1 MILNT
6 NQFLIS
12 SNKNLRNALENLN
25 KIEGG
30 HHRQVLFVHDN
41 KKQIIG
47 ALTDGD
53 IRRAL
58 IKGTN
63 IESSVTEIM
72 FKNFRYLHEG
82 QTDLIYLI
90 KELKKE
96 EILILP
102 VLNKNKE
109 LIEILDLKEIK
120 SMLPIEAVLMAGGEG
135 KRLLPLTENTPK
147 PLLEIGNKPII
158 SYNIDRLK
166 SYGVK
171 KFHFTLNYLGNQIED
186 FIKEYSENKSES
198 NFVYEKQKLGTAG
211 ALALINDFEEDSILV
226 MNSDL
231 LTTID
236 FEAFYLFFKEHN
248 ADMAVASI
256 PYTVKVPYAIMEVQQ
271 NKVASF
277 IEKPVFNYFSN
288 AGIYLIKKEVLKLIP
303 KNQFF
308 DATDLMETVIG
319 NKLNLVSFPIR
330 HYWLDIGN
338 PDDFERANEDVKYLN
353 FK

>member
-12 SNKNLRNALENLN
+12 SDKNLRNALESLN
-25 KIEGG
+25 YIEGG
-30 HHRQVLFVHDN
+30 HHRQVLFVHDI

-72 FKNFRYLHEG
+72 YKSFRYLREG
-82 QTDLIYLI
+82 QTDLIPLI

-96 EILILP
+96 EIFILP

-109 LIEILDLKEIK
+109 LINIIDLKEIK
-120 SMLPIEAVLMAGGEG
+120 SILPIDAVLMAGGEG

-147 PLLEIGNKPII
+147 PLLKVGDRPII
-158 SYNIDRLK
+158 EYNVERLRAF
-166 SYGVK
+166 GVK
-171 KFHFTLNYLGNQIED
+171 NFYFTLNYLGSQIEEFVEVNYGKKIQPN
-186 FIKEYSENKSES
+186 FIFETE
-198 NFVYEKQKLGTAG
+198 KLGTAG
-211 ALALINDFEEDSILV
+211 SVALISNFVENTILV

-236 FEAFYLFFKEHN
+236 FEAFFLFFKSQR
-248 ADMAVASI
+248 ADMAVATI
-256 PYTVKVPYAIMEVQQ
+256 PYNVKIPYAILEVE
-271 NKVASF
+271 NSKISALK
-277 IEKPVFNYFSN
+277 EKPTFNYYSN
-288 AGIYLIKKEVLKLIP
+288 AGIYLIKKQVIDLIP

-308 DATDLMETVIG
+308 DATDLMETVIKQ
-319 NKLNLVSFPIR
+319 KLKLVSFPIR
-330 HYWLDIGN
+330 HYWLDIGK
-338 PDDFERANEDVKYLN
+338 PDDFARANEDVKYLKFN
-353 FK
+353 